1 MPAQIAT
8 TTGTF
13 AQPIITAFRSGGSSV
28 IFGMQP
34 YINILTGTQAFP
46 GASTPYPQGAL
57 GLGSGNMNLDSQLG
71 INTGTNGY
79 QELNS
84 FLQWWCANSGGAP
97 GYAAVQTG
105 RDAAI
110 QVMAMLAD
118 IIRNPEMR
126 RIYAP

>member
-46 GASTPYPQGAL
+46 GASTPSSASTP
-57 GLGSGNMNLDSQLG
+57 
-71 INTGTNGY
+71 
-79 QELNS
+79 
-84 FLQWWCANSGGAP
+84 AP
-97 GYAAVQTG
+97 TATKS
-105 RDAAI
+105 
-110 QVMAMLAD
+110 
-118 IIRNPEMR
+118 
-126 RIYAP
+126 